1 MIVSLTGIKVM
12 CLGVNLGDKPRDMP
26 VSAFPEIQLQWKDLS
41 CIWMAPFSEL
51 GVPGQTKQRT

>member
-1 MIVSLTGIKVM
+1 MIVSLTEIKVM

-26 VSAFPEIQLQWKDLS
+26 VSAFPEIGLQL
-41 CIWMAPFSEL
+41 APFSEL